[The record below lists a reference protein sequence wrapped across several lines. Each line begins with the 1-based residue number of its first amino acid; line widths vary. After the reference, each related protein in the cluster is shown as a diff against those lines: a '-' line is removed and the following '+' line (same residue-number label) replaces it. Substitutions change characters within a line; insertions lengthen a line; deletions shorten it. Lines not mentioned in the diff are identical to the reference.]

1 MSEPIQITG
10 LTNGEF
16 FQQYG
21 GVGRIGFVGGA
32 DPTNRLI
39 ARAQRHIDAD
49 GVWSHW
55 SHAFLFQG
63 PRVDGHH
70 WIIESDLD
78 IHRKMIRL
86 GVQENRIAKYSD
98 DEAYPAVGIIDLGL
112 TTEQQQQAL
121 THALELV
128 STGTRYSLREIVGT
142 IWALRHPDWRPKE
155 NLLKQEKSFYCSAF
169 VRHVLGRAGLNL
181 APDVAEKNTTPEHLW
196 RLPLPHTKWLMVRD
210 RKPTKLA
217 KVVGKVRAHAAKRR
231 GGTSR
236 SRGTE

>member
-1 MSEPIQITG
+1 MSEPIQITD
-10 LTNGEF
+10 LSNREF

-32 DPTNRLI
+32 ERTNRLI
-39 ARAQRHIDAD
+39 ARAQRHLDED
-49 GVWSHW
+49 RGWSHW

-86 GVQENRIAKYSD
+86 GVQENRIAKYAD
-98 DEAYPAVGIIDLGL
+98 DEVYPTVGVIDLGL
-112 TTEQQQQAL
+112 TTEQAQQTLA
-121 THALELV
+121 HALELV
-128 STGTRYSLREIVGT
+128 SSGTRYSLREIVGT
-142 IWALRHPDWRPKE
+142 VWALRHPEWQPKE

-169 VRHVLGRAGLNL
+169 VRYVLGRAGLNL

-210 RKPTKLA
+210 RKPSTLG
-217 KVVGKVRAHAAKRR
+217 KVIGKVRAHAAKRR
-231 GGTSR
+231 DNSGHGK
-236 SRGTE
+236 